1 MTKKIKEDPVLLAI
15 AVLNHNEGV
24 RFVNEAIKLGLNGGV
39 ISPATGL
46 IGSPLLNLLSIRHD
60 RRDFV
65 MIFERESVLIP
76 ALKSL
81 VDTFKMHLPNHGIV
95 FVLKTGFQLSRDFL
109 LENNNWNETEAD
121 YQLMVL
127 SFKHGRATEIV
138 QKINQVSTA
147 GATIFTGKG
156 ESVLERQQM
165 MGLVFAP
172 QKDVILSVV
181 ESEQVPDV
189 FMVMENSYGCTQTK
203 GMSVLSI
210 DIHNFSRNRSLTPMK
225 TDSEREIL
233 ISIVSE
239 ELEEEYI
246 KIMKKHR
253 MNGGTSLKGHG
264 SVSPEMMEK
273 IFNITVNPQKKIL
286 FTIDTTKKIEAAYH
300 DILLSPKMNEAHKGV
315 YLTIP
320 VHGVYGLY
328 QED

>member
-1 MTKKIKEDPVLLAI
+1 MTRTIKEDPVLLAI
-15 AVLNHNEGV
+15 AVLNHHEGV
-24 RFVNEAIKLGLNGGV
+24 RFVNEAIKLGLNGGI

-46 IGSPLLNLLSIRHD
+46 IGSPILNLLSIRHD

-65 MIFERESVLIP
+65 MIFERESVLVP

-81 VDTFKMHLPNHGIV
+81 VKTFKMDLPNHGIV
-95 FVLKTGFQLSRDFL
+95 FVLKTGFQLSRDFA
-109 LENNNWNETEAD
+109 LENNDWNDTDSD
-121 YQLMVL
+121 YQLMVMG
-127 SFKHGRATEIV
+127 FKHGRATEIV
-138 QKINQVSTA
+138 QKINQVSSA

-156 ESVLERQQM
+156 ESLLERQQM

-172 QKDVILSVV
+172 QKDIILSVV
-181 ESEQVPDV
+181 ESDQVPEV
-189 FMVMENSYGCTQTK
+189 FMVMENSYNCTQTK

-210 DIHNFSRNRSLTPMK
+210 DIHNFSRNRSLMPTK
-225 TDSEREIL
+225 TDSEKEIL

-286 FTIDTTKKIEAAYH
+286 FTVDTTKKIEEAYQ
-300 DILLSPKMNEAHKGV
+300 DILTSVKMNEAHKGV

-320 VHGVYGLY
+320 VYDVYGLY
-328 QED
+328 QEE